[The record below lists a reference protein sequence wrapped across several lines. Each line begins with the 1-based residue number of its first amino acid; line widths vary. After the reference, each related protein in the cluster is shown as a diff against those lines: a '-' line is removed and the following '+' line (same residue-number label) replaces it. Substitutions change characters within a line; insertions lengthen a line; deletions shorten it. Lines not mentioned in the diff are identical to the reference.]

1 MRKKVSIVILL
12 LCLLVPVLLVVYAYT
27 ALGGT
32 EEKANLGEKTREEK
46 SVMKTR
52 FETFT
57 FDNSRFFCPRTRDVG
72 ELGDEG
78 WAKITAKGR
87 REYLAEIDPGRC
99 AGYCGYAE
107 RAVWARQFR
116 RESRKIQPR
125 NSQTMEPAYER
136 YCHSQHK

>member
-1 MRKKVSIVILL
+1 MNMIIFL

-32 EEKANLGEKTREEK
+32 EEEANMEGKTQEEK
-46 SVMKTR
+46 STMKTR

-78 WAKITAKGR
+78 WVKITAKGR
-87 REYLAEIDPGRC
+87 RD
-99 AGYCGYAE
+99 
-107 RAVWARQFR
+107 
-116 RESRKIQPR
+116 
-125 NSQTMEPAYER
+125 
-136 YCHSQHK
+136 